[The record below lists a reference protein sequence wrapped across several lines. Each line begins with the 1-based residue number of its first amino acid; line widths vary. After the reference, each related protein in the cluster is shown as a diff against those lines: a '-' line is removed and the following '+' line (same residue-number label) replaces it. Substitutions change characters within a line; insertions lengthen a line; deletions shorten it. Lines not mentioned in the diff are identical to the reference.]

1 MFEVRIWVQLFMLLA
16 PGHINCPPS
25 AFNLTNECI
34 YNPDFVMCFI
44 SGLNLCETN
53 VGVVSVFRL
62 QGALQAA
69 APRGES
75 A

>member
-1 MFEVRIWVQLFMLLA
+1 
-16 PGHINCPPS
+16 
-25 AFNLTNECI
+25 
-34 YNPDFVMCFI
+34 MCFI

-53 VGVVSVFRL
+53 VGVMSVFRL